1 MAELGL
7 TYEDYGEAAGRLGLG
22 FAFGSLVFGVL
33 ADSARV
39 ARLFPLVVLV
49 WSLAAITTGRAQGFV
64 GLWVSRAALGFF
76 EAGHWPCALRT
87 TQRVFAPGRR
97 PWANSVLQAGAPLGA
112 ILASL
117 VALAFFDAEE
127 VGSWRALFF
136 YLGILGVPWAVLWL
150 VLVRPRDLERPVLQT
165 GARREG
171 EAAPLEEVPMEEVP
185 LWAHFLSRRYWLLI
199 LHVVCINTCW
209 HYIRVW
215 LPPALEKDLEYTSRE
230 VQLFFVVYWLSTFA
244 GSMACGWLTESLK
257 TRGWGVHRARMA
269 AFFLFSVLTALM
281 VPAAFLEPGWLFLA
295 LLLLV
300 GFGSLGLFPI
310 YYSLTQE
317 LTARHQGKISGALAF
332 TTWAILYFVHPA
344 IGRLMDDRPE
354 TRPYIF
360 AGIGLLPLVGW
371 ALVSLGWGERPKRL
385 GSHLE
390 DLGRR

>member
-1 MAELGL
+1 M
-7 TYEDYGEAAGRLGLG
+7 
-22 FAFGSLVFGVL
+22 FGVL
-33 ADSARV
+33 ADSLKV

-49 WSLAAITTGRAQGFV
+49 WSFAAIGTGRAEGFV

-112 ILASL
+112 ILASV
-117 VALAFFDAEE
+117 VALVFFDADEE
-127 VGSWRALFF
+127 GSWRALFL
-136 YLGILGVPWAVLWL
+136 YVGILGVPWAVLWFL
-150 VLVRPRDLERPVLQT
+150 LVRPRDLEREVLQT
-165 GARREG
+165 GGAPAG
-171 EAAPLEEVPMEEVP
+171 EAATMEEVPMEEIP
-185 LWAHFLSRRYWLLI
+185 LAKHFLSRRYWLLI

-215 LPPALEKDLEYTSRE
+215 LPPALEQDLGYTSRE
-230 VQLFFVVYWLSTFA
+230 VQLFFIVYWLATFA
-244 GSMACGWLTESLK
+244 GSMACGGLTEFLK
-257 TRGWGVHRARMA
+257 KRGWGVHRARMA
-269 AFFLFSVLTALM
+269 AFFFFSALTALT
-281 VPAAFLEPGWLFLA
+281 VPAAFLDPGWPFLV

-317 LTARHQGKISGALAF
+317 LTARHQGKICGALAF

-354 TRPYIF
+354 TRPYVF
-360 AGIGLLPLVGW
+360 AAIGLLPLVGW
-371 ALVSLGWGERPKRL
+371 LVVSVGWGEREKAIPEEGER
-385 GSHLE
+385 GS
-390 DLGRR
+390 